1 MSLVS
6 GYQNIFLFQIFNLL
20 GALVRCTGPLAC
32 FAVEKRKE
40 EGEEEEEG
48 EKHVL
53 SIRKINSY

>member
-20 GALVRCTGPLAC
+20 GSLVLCTGLP
-32 FAVEKRKE
+32 AVEKRNE
-40 EGEEEEEG
+40 EGEEEEEY